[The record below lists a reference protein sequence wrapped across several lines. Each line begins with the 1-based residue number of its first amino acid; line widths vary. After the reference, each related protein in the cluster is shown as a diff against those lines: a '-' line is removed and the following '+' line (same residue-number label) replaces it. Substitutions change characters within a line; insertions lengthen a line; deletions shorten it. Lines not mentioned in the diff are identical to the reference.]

1 MKSKYPGISRIDSK
15 HTHGWYVRVYANGG
29 VFVSKL
35 FSDRLYG
42 GKQKALKNAIIFRDH
57 NQMVAQLER
66 AKYKST
72 KRKPFYKR
80 KAKNSTS
87 GITGVNEVKSMT
99 KGKLVHYFQAT
110 WSEDGK
116 LHSKKFYVN
125 KKRTREEAFEQAVA
139 FRKQMEKE
147 LYKKWLKK
155 NNMEE
160 ELAEL
165 EKEEAKE
172 KKNA

>member
-57 NQMVAQLER
+57 NQMVAELER

-72 KRKPFYKR
+72 KRKPFYDR
-80 KAKNSTS
+80 RAGKNST
-87 GITGVNEVKSMT
+87 GITGVNEVKSIT
-99 KGKLVHYFQAT
+99 NGREVHYFQAT
-110 WSEDGK
+110 WSEEGK

-125 KKRTREEAFEQAVA
+125 SKRTRDEAFKLAVEY
-139 FRKQMEKE
+139 RKQKEKE
-147 LYKKWLKK
+147 LYERW
-155 NNMEE
+155 
-160 ELAEL
+160 L
-165 EKEEAKE
+165 EKNQGKDPSKA
-172 KKNA
+172 N